1 MSNSKFSALT
11 NLANRGLVF
20 QQNSGIG
27 DFLVLNFNCDELNM
41 VGMVNPP
48 ANLKMC

>member
-20 QQNSGIG
+20 QANSGIG
-27 DFLVLNFNCDELNM
+27 DCLVLNPNFDELNT
-41 VGMVNPP
+41 VGMV
-48 ANLKMC
+48 KSSS